1 MKLDLKNKIPPPI
14 VTLVFAALI
23 YLSSDLLPHLMF
35 KGQTFLSSI
44 IMIFGLII
52 LLLAV
57 KAFVQFKTTINPLK
71 PETTSVLVTS
81 GIFKLSRNPMYLGM
95 LLLIISLWIKTGDV
109 LGFILVAGFIA
120 YLNYFQIF
128 PEEQAMKR
136 LFSGK
141 YEVYCQQV
149 RRWL

>member
-23 YLSSDLLPHLMF
+23 YLSADLLPHLMF
-35 KGQTFLSSI
+35 EGQTFLSSI

-136 LFSGK
+136 LFSDK
-141 YEVYCQQV
+141 YKTYCQQV

>member
-23 YLSSDLLPHLMF
+23 YLSADLLPHLMF
-35 KGQTFLSSI
+35 EGQTFLSSI
-44 IMIFGLII
+44 IAIFGLII

-95 LLLIISLWIKTGDV
+95 LLLIISLWIKTGTV

-136 LFSGK
+136 LFSDK
-141 YEVYCQQV
+141 YKTYCQQV

>member
-1 MKLDLKNKIPPPI
+1 MLKNKIPPPI

-23 YLSSDLLPHLMF
+23 YFSSKWSPNIVFSGQNLISLFLM
-35 KGQTFLSSI
+35 TV
-44 IMIFGLII
+44 GLIV
-52 LLLAV
+52 LLIAIS
-57 KAFVQFKTTINPLK
+57 AFIKLKTTINPLK
-71 PETTSVLVTS
+71 PEAASSLVTT
-81 GIFKLSRNPMYLGM
+81 GIFRISRNPMYLGM
-95 LLLIISLWIKTGDV
+95 LLLIISLWIKTGAV

-136 LFSGK
+136 LFSDK
-141 YEVYCQQV
+141 YKTYCQQL

>member
-23 YLSSDLLPHLMF
+23 YLSADLLPHLMF
-35 KGQTFLSSI
+35 EGQTFLSSI
-44 IMIFGLII
+44 IAIFGLII

-95 LLLIISLWIKTGDV
+95 LLLIISLWIKTGAV
-109 LGFILVAGFIA
+109 VGFILVAGFIA

-136 LFSGK
+136 LFSDK
-141 YEVYCQQV
+141 YKTYCQQV

>member
-23 YLSSDLLPHLMF
+23 YLSADLLPHLMF
-35 KGQTFLSSI
+35 EGQTFLSSI
-44 IMIFGLII
+44 IAIFGLII

-95 LLLIISLWIKTGDV
+95 LLLIISLWIKTGAV

-136 LFSGK
+136 LFSDK
-141 YEVYCQQV
+141 YKTYCQQV

>member
-23 YLSSDLLPHLMF
+23 YLSADLLPHLMF
-35 KGQTFLSSI
+35 EGQTFLSSI
-44 IMIFGLII
+44 IAIFGLII

-71 PETTSVLVTS
+71 PETTSVLVKS

-95 LLLIISLWIKTGDV
+95 LLLIISLWIKTGAV

-120 YLNYFQIF
+120 YLNYFQIL
-128 PEEQAMKR
+128 PEERAMKG
-136 LFSGK
+136 LFSDK
-141 YEVYCQQV
+141 YKTYCQQV

>member
-1 MKLDLKNKIPPPI
+1 MLKNKIPPPI
-14 VTLVFAALI
+14 VTLIFAALI
-23 YLSSDLLPHLMF
+23 YFSSEWSPSIVFRGQNLISLFLM
-35 KGQTFLSSI
+35 TV
-44 IMIFGLII
+44 GLIV
-52 LLLAV
+52 LLIAIS
-57 KAFVQFKTTINPLK
+57 AFIKLKTTINPLK
-71 PETTSVLVTS
+71 PEAASSLVTT
-81 GIFKLSRNPMYLGM
+81 GIFRISRNPMYLGM
-95 LLLIISLWIKTGDV
+95 LLLIISLWIKTGAV

-128 PEEQAMKR
+128 PEEQAMKG

>member
-23 YLSSDLLPHLMF
+23 YLSADLLPHLMF

-44 IMIFGLII
+44 IAIFGLII

-95 LLLIISLWIKTGDV
+95 LLLIISLWIKTGAV

-136 LFSGK
+136 LFSDK
-141 YEVYCQQV
+141 YKTYCQQV

>member
-23 YLSSDLLPHLMF
+23 YLSADLLPHLMF
-35 KGQTFLSSI
+35 EGQTFLSSI
-44 IMIFGLII
+44 IAIFGLII

-57 KAFVQFKTTINPLK
+57 KEFVQFKTTINPLK
-71 PETTSVLVTS
+71 PETSSVLVTS

-95 LLLIISLWIKTGDV
+95 LLLIISLWIKTGAV

-120 YLNYFQIF
+120 YLNYFQIL
-128 PEEQAMKR
+128 PEEQAMKG
-136 LFSGK
+136 LFSDK
-141 YEVYCQQV
+141 YKTYCQQV

>member
-128 PEEQAMKR
+128 PEEQAMKG

>member
-1 MKLDLKNKIPPPI
+1 MLKNKIPPPI

-23 YLSSDLLPHLMF
+23 YFSSEWSPSIVFLGQNLISLFLMMLGFLVLLIAI
-35 KGQTFLSSI
+35 S
-44 IMIFGLII
+44 
-52 LLLAV
+52 
-57 KAFVQFKTTINPLK
+57 AFIKLKTTINPLK
-71 PETTSVLVTS
+71 PEAATSLITT

-95 LLLIISLWIKTGDV
+95 LLLIISLWIKTGAV

-136 LFSGK
+136 LLSDK
-141 YEVYCQQV
+141 YKTYCQQV

>member
-1 MKLDLKNKIPPPI
+1 MMLGFLVLLIAISAFIKL
-14 VTLVFAALI
+14 
-23 YLSSDLLPHLMF
+23 
-35 KGQTFLSSI
+35 
-44 IMIFGLII
+44 
-52 LLLAV
+52 
-57 KAFVQFKTTINPLK
+57 KTTINPLK
-71 PETTSVLVTS
+71 PEAATSLITT

-95 LLLIISLWIKTGDV
+95 LLLIISLWIKTGAV

-136 LFSGK
+136 LFSDK
-141 YEVYCQQV
+141 YKTYCQQV